1 VVAALPPASQLDEKN
16 FLTWYGE
23 GGAHY
28 GYISG
33 TSFAAPEV
41 AGVAALILAAN
52 PNLTNYQVP
61 DILKQ
66 SASRSSADWTPAM
79 GCGILDAG
87 AALELATSR
96 PASAWAETPNRAGA
110 ACSALGNA
118 PATWPTEKN
127 QTILFP
133 ALADKRLGG
142 RDFEVK
148 ASATSS
154 LAVTLSASGP
164 CAVRAEKVHLTGVG
178 WCTITA
184 SQDGNAEFNPAQ
196 PLTHQFHI
204 GKAPRRGRHV

>member
-1 VVAALPPASQLDEKN
+1 MAPGTD
-16 FLTWYGE
+16 
-23 GGAHY
+23 GGTY
-28 GYISG
+28 DG
-33 TSFAAPEV
+33 V
-41 AGVAALILAAN
+41 VAALILAAN
-52 PNLTNYQVP
+52 PNLTNYQVA

-66 SASRSSADWTPAM
+66 SASRSSADWMPAM

-142 RDFEVK
+142 HDF
-148 ASATSS
+148 
-154 LAVTLSASGP
+154 
-164 CAVRAEKVHLTGVG
+164 
-178 WCTITA
+178 
-184 SQDGNAEFNPAQ
+184 
-196 PLTHQFHI
+196 
-204 GKAPRRGRHV
+204 